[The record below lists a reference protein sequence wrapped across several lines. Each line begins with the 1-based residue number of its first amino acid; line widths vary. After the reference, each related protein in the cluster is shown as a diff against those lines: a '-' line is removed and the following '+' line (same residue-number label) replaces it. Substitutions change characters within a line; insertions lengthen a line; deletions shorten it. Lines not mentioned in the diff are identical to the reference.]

1 LLAQFASW
9 RGSKNLLWE
18 APVSPADPKRI
29 ALQFNAQ
36 ISAHD
41 LAGLAALMSADHRFI
56 DRDGQVTAGKAAMID
71 AWRRF
76 FVLFPDYVNT
86 FTRVEAQ
93 GELVVL
99 YGYATWHPGDP
110 PDYAIWTARIESG
123 LVAEWHIYADNE
135 ENWSRLG

>member
-1 LLAQFASW
+1 M
-9 RGSKNLLWE
+9 R
-18 APVSPADPKRI
+18 PADSKRI
-29 ALQFNAQ
+29 ALQFNEQLTAQ
-36 ISAHD
+36 HID
-41 LAGLAALMSADHRFI
+41 GLAALMTTDHRFI

-99 YGYATWHPGDP
+99 YGYATWETGGA
-110 PDYAIWTARIESG
+110 PDFAIWTARVEGG
-123 LVAEWHIYADNE
+123 LVAEWRIVTDNE
-135 ENWSRLG
+135 ENRSMLGLGEGND